1 MLIWNA
7 CAAKIELSSA
17 STGWVRRQTSG
28 AFAGRPAVGVFRSAI
43 GGRGVRVTII
53 RVRWGAKEKFLAGAA
68 AFGSAPPRINRTVA
82 ARTDLKAAARG
93 ASLESQAVF
102 SRAIVAATGACV
114 QQSSGRGARI
124 SNDVVGAVSGR
135 GGPRGRGGRPRLQP
149 GPHGEEGQRE
159 LDQLS
164 ADDVRGTLPR
174 SLSLTRPSAARGP
187 DGRPRGYFRSP
198 LVLSVLARCTTL
210 YVRGLWRVQPIALI

>member
-1 MLIWNA
+1 MAFHTQFLILLSRHKNVNASIKFIGWAWSEKIGPMLIWNA

-82 ARTDLKAAARG
+82 ARTHRSK
-93 ASLESQAVF
+93 
-102 SRAIVAATGACV
+102 
-114 QQSSGRGARI
+114 SGRSRRESRI
-124 SNDVVGAVSGR
+124 A
-135 GGPRGRGGRPRLQP
+135 GG
-149 GPHGEEGQRE
+149 
-159 LDQLS
+159 
-164 ADDVRGTLPR
+164 V
-174 SLSLTRPSAARGP
+174 
-187 DGRPRGYFRSP
+187 
-198 LVLSVLARCTTL
+198 
-210 YVRGLWRVQPIALI
+210 